1 MGVRNLGAAPE
12 SLFGPGQSSV
22 LIINN
27 DTVNTIW
34 LGQSSTALTIP
45 LPPQAGVTV
54 DGTSA
59 WWGATLSAAVVQ
71 CLILPGGAQWSNPVG
86 VQVAIDALGLATA
99 GNQVTG
105 IAAVGTVNTTL
116 GVPAQTADIDG
127 VVTTLGTPAQT
138 DDVITTLPSNIQT
151 MGAPPYVPNMAT
163 KGQSQITPSDS
174 PVSLITFG
182 SAGRLW
188 YAAISLVAACS
199 STAPTASGIFAQL
212 SNGAQI
218 LLDCETAIAA
228 ASQVSQSDQNISF
241 GGFPVG
247 SGDTVELNLNNG
259 NSVTDVF
266 IRASAVL
273 YYSIP

>member
-1 MGVRNLGAAPE
+1 VGVRNLGATPE
-12 SLFGPGQSSV
+12 PLFGPGQSSV

-54 DGTSA
+54 DGASA
-59 WWGATLSAAVVQ
+59 WWGASLSAAVVQ

-99 GNQVTG
+99 DNQVTG

-116 GVPAQTADIDG
+116 GV
-127 VVTTLGTPAQT
+127 PAQT

-163 KGQSQITPSDS
+163 KGQSQITPGDS
-174 PVSLITFG
+174 PVSLVTLG
-182 SAGRLW
+182 TGGRLW

-199 STAPTASGIFAQL
+199 STTPTASGIFAQL
-212 SNGAQI
+212 SIGSEI

-241 GGFPVG
+241 GGFPVAAG
-247 SGDTVELNLNNG
+247 GTVELNLNNG

-273 YYSIP
+273 YYSVP